1 VISERSQ
8 HAEWMDLKAL
18 RQYACVSE
26 RTLREWIHRA
36 TNPLPAS
43 RVGSKI
49 LVRRRSFDAW
59 LEKHHVA
66 SNFDVDSVIDEIVSE
81 VTG

>member
-1 VISERSQ
+1 MNLEQ
-8 HAEWMDLKAL
+8 TLPEWMDLKAL

-49 LVRRRSFDAW
+49 LVRRSVFDGW
-59 LEKHHVA
+59 LESHELKPVDVGCIVDELVA
-66 SNFDVDSVIDEIVSE
+66 GVS
-81 VTG
+81 GRG